1 VHWSCPEINLCESP
15 PTTPEL
21 SWPKRVVLSLSASDG
36 QRKFTEENHLRR
48 RAERER
54 EIEGEK
60 RQLGHNFLLKKK
72 KIERGHLVCQLHNI
86 ANENSREISL
96 RFFLRLFFFA
106 SLDTHTDTYVHTY
119 VYNWF
124 LYNLSFSVGDFW
136 SCSRPKIL
144 VEFSFFIAY
153 FSGAGAWI
161 RRI

>member
-21 SWPKRVVLSLSASDG
+21 GWPKRVVLSLSASDG

-54 EIEGEK
+54 EREKEGEK

-96 RFFLRLFFFA
+96 RFFLRFVPLLFFIF
-106 SLDTHTDTYVHTY
+106 
-119 VYNWF
+119 F
-124 LYNLSFSVGDFW
+124 LVL
-136 SCSRPKIL
+136 
-144 VEFSFFIAY
+144 
-153 FSGAGAWI
+153 
-161 RRI
+161 